1 MEDNWTPTT
10 KSKSKDFLKKQ
21 GFYIVLFICLLI
33 VGTAIVLTALPGKED
48 PAPVTEDNTNKP
60 STLEVGQS
68 SDETLAGRNNT
79 PLPTVTPGLTPS
91 SSPAPTETPRA
102 ASASVKK
109 GIAPVDGAIVW
120 SFAVEQL
127 LYSRT
132 LDQWTTHAGIDIA
145 ADLGTEVKTV
155 LAGTVEE
162 VYEDDHLGWTVT
174 VLHTNNRKSIYAN
187 LDPMIGVTIGQKLNA
202 GDVIGKIGNSATAE
216 CGEVSHLHFGFLVDN
231 VAVNPTDYVAIA
243 Q

>member
-10 KSKSKDFLKKQ
+10 KSKPKDFLKKQ

-33 VGTAIVLTALPGKED
+33 VGTAIVLTALPGKDD
-48 PAPVTEDNTNKP
+48 PAPVTDNTTDKP
-60 STLEVGQS
+60 SSLAVGQS

-79 PLPTVTPGLTPS
+79 PLPTATPAPTPS

-102 ASASVKK
+102 ASTSVKK

-120 SFAVEQL
+120 NFAVEQL

-145 ADLGTEVKTV
+145 AELGAVVKTV

-187 LDPMIGVTIGQKLNA
+187 LDPLISVAVGQKLNA
-202 GDVIGKIGNSATAE
+202 GDPVGKVGASATAE

-231 VAVNPTDYVAIA
+231 VAVNPTDYVTIA

>member
-33 VGTAIVLTALPGKED
+33 VGTAIVLTALPGKDD
-48 PAPVTEDNTNKP
+48 PAPVTEDGTNKP

-68 SDETLAGRNNT
+68 SDETLSGKNNT
-79 PLPTVTPGLTPS
+79 PLPTASPSPTPS
-91 SSPAPTETPRA
+91 GSPLPTETPRA

-120 SFAVEQL
+120 NFAIDQL

-132 LDQWTTHAGIDIA
+132 LDHWTTHAGIDIA
-145 ADLGTEVKTV
+145 ADLGAEVRTV
-155 LAGTVEE
+155 LAGTVDE
-162 VYEDDHLGWTVT
+162 VYEDDQLGWTVT

-187 LDPMIGVTIGQKLNA
+187 LDPAISVAVGQKLNA
-202 GDVIGKIGNSATAE
+202 GDAIGKIGASAAAE

-231 VAVNPTDYVAIA
+231 VAVNPTDYVTIA